1 MNEALL
7 TPLPYYTLTIGW
19 APGKPGQVRH
29 RPAEETDLLY
39 TGHPIARAPSLDT
52 VQMDPS

>member
-19 APGKPGQVRH
+19 APGNPGQVRH

-52 VQMDPS
+52 VQTDQS